1 MSTSAPLT
9 LAAQRRIAPCV
20 FVTLACVIAVPV
32 RPSVAQSVV
41 AAQNDTAAARLFL
54 FSVGGGFAKASS
66 TPLNTTTL
74 GYTLQATA
82 ALRTPIPLLRIR
94 ADGIFSEPGATRVSA
109 FTGSAVLSAPA
120 RWAAAPY
127 LMAGG
132 GAYAEQGGR
141 MSAGWNFGAGISV
154 ATGGGTR
161 LFMESRIHA
170 YRDPLRGQPYI
181 VPFGA
186 TSATHAAYSYLY
198 QPLTFGFR
206 F

>member
-1 MSTSAPLT
+1 MLTSAPLT
-9 LAAQRRIAPCV
+9 LAAQRRLASCV

-32 RPSVAQSVV
+32 RPIVAQSGA
-41 AAQNDTAAARLFL
+41 AAQRDTAPERLLL
-54 FSVGGGFAKASS
+54 FSVGGGFAKVSS
-66 TPLNTTTL
+66 TPLSSTTL
-74 GYTLQATA
+74 GYDLQATA
-82 ALRTPIPLLRIR
+82 AFRTPIPLLRLRI
-94 ADGIFSEPGATRVSA
+94 DGLFIDAAATHFHA

-132 GAYAEQGGR
+132 GAYSNPGAD
-141 MSAGWNFGAGISV
+141 MSAGWNVGAGISV
-154 ATGGGTR
+154 ATGGKTR

-170 YRDPLRGQPYI
+170 YRDPFKGQPYR
-181 VPFGA
+181 VPTGVTFD
-186 TSATHAAYSYLY
+186 THEAYSYLY

>member
-1 MSTSAPLT
+1 MFTPVLLT
-9 LAAQRRIAPCV
+9 LATQRRVASCA

-32 RPSVAQSVV
+32 RPIVAQSV
-41 AAQNDTAAARLFL
+41 AAVQSDTASERLLL
-54 FSVGGGFAKASS
+54 FSVGGGFAKVSS
-66 TPLNTTTL
+66 TPRNNTTL
-74 GYTLQATA
+74 GYDLQATA
-82 ALRTPIPLLRIR
+82 ALRTPIPLLRLR
-94 ADGIFSEPGATRVSA
+94 VDGLFSDAGATRIHA

-127 LMAGG
+127 IMAGG

-141 MSAGWNFGAGISV
+141 MSAGWNVGAGVSV

-181 VPFGA
+181 VPFGV

>member
-1 MSTSAPLT
+1 MSTFVLLS
-9 LAAQRRIAPCV
+9 LATRRRFASCAIM
-20 FVTLACVIAVPV
+20 TLACVVAVPV
-32 RPSVAQSVV
+32 RPIGAQSIA
-41 AAQNDTAAARLFL
+41 AAQRDTAPERLLL
-54 FSVGGGFAKASS
+54 FSVGGGFAKVSS
-66 TPLNTTTL
+66 TPRSNTTL
-74 GYTLQATA
+74 GYDLQATA
-82 ALRTPIPLLRIR
+82 ALRTPIPLFRLRV
-94 ADGIFSEPGATRVSA
+94 DGLFSDAGVTRIHA

-120 RWAAAPY
+120 RWATAPY

-141 MSAGWNFGAGISV
+141 LSAGWNVGAGISV

-161 LFMESRIHA
+161 LFMESRVHA

-181 VPFGA
+181 VPFGV
-186 TSATHAAYSYLY
+186 TSVTHEAYSYLY